1 MRKVSLLRRK
11 EMIAGFLF
19 IMPWLLGFL
28 IFTLGPLVAS
38 FIISLCKWDLMNTPT
53 FIGLKNYKFLF
64 RDPNFWNA
72 LRVTAIYSFCRLPI
86 TVTLGLLVAILL
98 NQKIKCLGLFRTI
111 YYLPSVLP
119 MVATSMLWMW
129 IFNPQYGILN
139 WFLWK
144 YFNIQGPAWLGD
156 EEWILPAFILM
167 SLWWVGSN
175 MLVYLGGL
183 QGIPTELYEAAEID
197 GAGMFARFRHITLPM
212 ISPVLFYNIITTLIN
227 SFETFTQVFVMAG
240 EIPRKNAQFYIMYL
254 YNNAFRYFK
263 MGYASA
269 LAWIFFVILLFFT
282 LMIFK
287 SSSAWV
293 YYEGTAKGDEK
304 NG

>member
-1 MRKVSLLRRK
+1 MNKIGLMRRK

-19 IMPWLLGFL
+19 ILPWLLGFL
-28 IFTLGPLVAS
+28 IFTLGPLIAS
-38 FIISLCKWDLMNTPT
+38 FIISLCKWDLLNTPT
-53 FIGLKNYKFLF
+53 FIGFKNYQFLF

-86 TVTLGLLVAILL
+86 MVTLGLLVAILL
-98 NQKIKCLGLFRTI
+98 NQKIKCLGMFRTI
-111 YYLPSVLP
+111 FYLPSVLP

-144 YFNIQGPAWLGD
+144 YFHIQGPGWLGD
-156 EEWILPAFILM
+156 ERWILPSFILM

-183 QGIPTELYEAAEID
+183 QGIPTEMYEAAEID
-197 GAGMFARFRHITLPM
+197 GAGMFARFRHVTLPM

-227 SFETFTQVFVMAG
+227 SFETFTQVYVMAG
-240 EIPRKNAQFYIMYL
+240 EIPRKNAQFFILYL

-269 LAWIFFVILLFFT
+269 LAWIFFLILLFFT
-282 LMIFK
+282 LMVFK

-293 YYEGTAKGDEK
+293 YYEGTVKGDEK
-304 NG
+304 K